1 MAPLA
6 NLTFVDANCMIGTRA
21 YRHPSSPETLQDYLR
36 DFEYYDIQAALVW
49 HAYAQEYS
57 QDYGNRFLLRE
68 IGDDPRFIP
77 QWVLVPHWAGDMAP
91 PEELVAEMLSLGVR
105 AARIFPKS
113 HGFGVS
119 PEVVG
124 RLLDEL
130 EQHRVPLFVDVS
142 ELDLTGAIAL
152 AKQYPELPVVL
163 CGESWSNDRVI
174 FARLHEVPNLH
185 LETWAFQGHRH
196 YERFIAAFGSERLLF
211 GTGLPFRSPG
221 AARMMTCYEQISDQD
236 RRNIAAGN
244 LLRLLR
250 GVRGASGRP
259 VPELQ
264 PAPDHPDDDP
274 IVATVRAGQPLSN
287 EFIFDA
293 HSHLAH
299 PGCMGVDSCALAY
312 NDADGLVGT
321 MDRCGIVSTVCSSWS
336 GITYAAPDANDMTL
350 NGAARYPGRIY
361 AYGCLN
367 PNYPRMF
374 QEEFDR
380 IFATGR
386 VVGYK
391 PYPPRQARALT
402 DPVHRLPL
410 NWCNER
416 GAPVLCHVG
425 AGGNRCV
432 SPEDAAA
439 VAPEYPNAR
448 FLIAHTGSSW
458 DIAERVAKAAKA
470 HRNIC
475 GEITYTM
482 ILYGLI
488 EWFVAEV
495 GPEQLLFGT
504 DCVMRD
510 AAPQLGW
517 VAWARIPLEA
527 KRKVLGH
534 NIADFLRIPRE
545 ARRPLA
551 QL

>member
-1 MAPLA
+1 MS
-6 NLTFVDANCMIGTRA
+6 NLTFIDANCMIGTRA

-36 DFEYYDIQAALVW
+36 DFEYYDIQAAVVW

-77 QWVLVPHWAGDMAP
+77 QWVLVPHWAEEMAP
-91 PEELVAEMLSLGVR
+91 PAELVAEMLALGVR

-119 PEVVG
+119 PEVIG
-124 RLLDEL
+124 PLLEEL
-130 EQHRVPLFVDVS
+130 QEHRVPLFVDVS
-142 ELDLTGAIAL
+142 ELDLPDAIAL
-152 AKQYPELPVVL
+152 AKQYPDLPLIL
-163 CGESWSNDRVI
+163 CGVSWSSDRVL

-221 AARMMTCYEQISDQD
+221 AARMMTCYEAISDQD

-250 GVRGASGRP
+250 GVQRASGRP
-259 VPELQ
+259 VPKLQ

-274 IVATVRAGQPLSN
+274 IIATVRAGKPLAD

-350 NGAARYPGRIY
+350 DGAAKYPGRIY

-367 PNYPRMF
+367 PNYPRLF

-391 PYPPRQARALT
+391 PYPPRQARPLT
-402 DPVHRLPL
+402 DPVHKLPL
-410 NWCNER
+410 SWCNDR

-425 AGGNRCV
+425 GGGNRCV

-439 VAPEYPNAR
+439 VAPDYPNAK

-470 HRNIC
+470 HPNIC
-475 GEITYTM
+475 GEITYTT

-510 AAPQLGW
+510 AAPQVGW
-517 VAWARIPLEA
+517 VAWARIPLDA

-534 NIADFLRIPRE
+534 NIADFLRLPPE